1 MKILCGTIGQPYKLF
16 VGLAAFGLCCAYA
29 QAQPQQQHRSG
40 PVGRPPPMAAPRG
53 PAQMAAPH
61 GAPQTQPHGPPS
73 GQPNGP
79 PSGQSVRDRWLAMP
93 PDARQNFQRNA
104 QLWMQ
109 MTPEQRNLMRER
121 ENMRRQILTHDADVA
136 VRDSGLQLNSQERA
150 RFESRYIQERRKVE
164 QSLRQQI
171 ETERQKEIPA
181 LIQQLRK
188 EFQIDEPGKG
198 SGSKPAPSANS
209 GR

>member
-1 MKILCGTIGQPYKLF
+1 MTCGTIGQPCKLF
-16 VGLAAFGLCCAYA
+16 VGLAAFALCCANA
-29 QAQPQQQHRSG
+29 QAQPQQQHRG
-40 PVGRPPPMAAPRG
+40 PVGRPPPMAAPHG
-53 PAQMAAPH
+53 PPQMAAPH
-61 GAPQTQPHGPPS
+61 GPPQSQPHGPPS
-73 GQPNGP
+73 GQPNGA
-79 PSGQSVRDRWLAMP
+79 PSGQSVRERWLAMP

-109 MTPEQRNLMRER
+109 MTPEQRNLMRQR
-121 ENMRRQILTHDADVA
+121 ENMRRQAMTRDADSA
-136 VRDSGLQLNSQERA
+136 VRDSGLELNPQERA

-188 EFQIDEPGKG
+188 EFQIDEPGK
-198 SGSKPAPSANS
+198 SPATKPAVSPKS
-209 GR
+209 GK

>member
-1 MKILCGTIGQPYKLF
+1 MKIPCGKIRQPCKLF

-29 QAQPQQQHRSG
+29 QGQPQQHRG
-40 PVGRPPPMAAPRG
+40 GQVGRPPPMAPHG

-61 GAPQTQPHGPPS
+61 GPPPSQPHGPSS

-109 MTPEQRNLMRER
+109 MTPEQRNIMRQR
-121 ENMRRQILTHDADVA
+121 ENMRRQIMTRDADSA
-136 VRDSGLQLNSQERA
+136 VRDSGLQLNPQERA

-164 QSLRQQI
+164 QSLRQQL
-171 ETERQKEIPA
+171 ETKRQKEIPA

-188 EFQIDEPGKG
+188 EFQIDERGKG
-198 SGSKPAPSANS
+198 PVSKSAS
-209 GR
+209 SPK

>member
-1 MKILCGTIGQPYKLF
+1 MTCGTIGQPCKLF
-16 VGLAAFGLCCAYA
+16 VGLAAFALCCANA
-29 QAQPQQQHRSG
+29 QAQPQQQHRG
-40 PVGRPPPMAAPRG
+40 PVGRPPPMAAPHG
-53 PAQMAAPH
+53 PPQMAAPH
-61 GAPQTQPHGPPS
+61 GPPQSQPHGPPS
-73 GQPNGP
+73 GQPNGA
-79 PSGQSVRDRWLAMP
+79 PSGQSVRERWLAMP

-109 MTPEQRNLMRER
+109 MTPEQRNLMRQR
-121 ENMRRQILTHDADVA
+121 ENMRRQAMTRDADSA
-136 VRDSGLQLNSQERA
+136 VRDSGLQLNPQERA

-198 SGSKPAPSANS
+198 PVSKSAPSPK
-209 GR
+209 